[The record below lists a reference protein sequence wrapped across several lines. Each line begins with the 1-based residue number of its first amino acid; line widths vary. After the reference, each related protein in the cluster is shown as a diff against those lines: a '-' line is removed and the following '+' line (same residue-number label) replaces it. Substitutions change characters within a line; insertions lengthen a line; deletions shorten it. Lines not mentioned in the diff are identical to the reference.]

1 MSPRRGVR
9 RLIYYLDVFARYA
22 ASCDT
27 LEWMAH
33 SSNPHLKLA
42 VFDLDGTLVELE
54 IEHFVDHA
62 VETTRSLGIEVPS
75 REHIRHLMHT
85 HSIDQL
91 FPPEERERAL
101 KVYWH
106 NYDARQIP
114 EPRLLDGALATLEEM
129 VSRGFDL
136 AIATARTVHA
146 DELGE
151 ILRPTGI
158 MKHVEFLST
167 WWGTGWTQKREQLK
181 SLCHEHRVEPA
192 QALMVGDSVDDM
204 RSSRACGFGLRV
216 ALLNGMHHRDV
227 LSTESPDHLI
237 ESIEEVPALVDQ
249 HRVSRPPTE

>member
-1 MSPRRGVR
+1 
-9 RLIYYLDVFARYA
+9 
-22 ASCDT
+22 
-27 LEWMAH
+27 MAH
-33 SSNPHLKLA
+33 SSKSHLKLA

-54 IEHFVDHA
+54 IEHFIDHA
-62 VETTRSLGIEVPS
+62 VTTTRNLGMEVPS
-75 REHIRHLMHT
+75 REHIRHLMRT

-101 KVYWH
+101 KAYWH

-114 EPRLLDGALATLEEM
+114 APRLIDGALATLEEM
-129 VSRGFDL
+129 VSRGLDL

-158 MKHVEFLST
+158 MNHVEFVST
-167 WWGTGWTQKREQLK
+167 WWGTDWTHKSEQLK
-181 SLCHEHRVEPA
+181 TLCRNHRIEPV

-216 ALLNGMHHRDV
+216 ALLNGMHHRDI
-227 LSTESPDHLI
+227 LSAESPDHLI
-237 ESIEEVPALVDQ
+237 ESIEEVPTLVDQ
-249 HRVSRPPTE
+249 HRVGKATTV

>member
-1 MSPRRGVR
+1 MR
-9 RLIYYLDVFARYA
+9 RLILYNQVFARFPTY
-22 ASCDT
+22 CDT
-27 LEWMAH
+27 LGIMTH
-33 SSNPHLKLA
+33 RSQPHLKLA

-62 VETTRSLGIEVPS
+62 VETTKRLGIEGTS
-75 REHIRHLMHT
+75 RDRIRHLMQT
-85 HSIDQL
+85 HSIEQL

-101 KVYWH
+101 HAYWH
-106 NYDARQIP
+106 HYDARQIP
-114 EPRLLDGALATLEEM
+114 PPRLIDGALATLEEM

-146 DELGE
+146 EELRE

-158 MKHVEFLST
+158 INHVEFLST
-167 WWGTGWTQKREQLK
+167 WWETGWTQKREQLK
-181 SLCHEHRVEPA
+181 SLCREHRVEPA

-227 LSTESPDHLI
+227 LSSESPHHLI
-237 ESIEEVPALVDQ
+237 ESIQDVPALVDQ
-249 HRVSRPPTE
+249 HHSS